1 MLYVMVRL
9 LTCIAILLIRINI
22 DALSGKL
29 HLAGKDNRYGKE
41 V

>member
-22 DALSGKL
+22 DALSETILSIGK
-29 HLAGKDNRYGKE
+29 
-41 V
+41 